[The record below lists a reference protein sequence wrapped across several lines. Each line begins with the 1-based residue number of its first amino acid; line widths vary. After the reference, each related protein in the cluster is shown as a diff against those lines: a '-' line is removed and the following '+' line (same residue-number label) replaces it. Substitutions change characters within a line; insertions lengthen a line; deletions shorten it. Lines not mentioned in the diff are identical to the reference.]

1 MFERIPTFERMLN
14 ERNAQLSEPVS
25 LYLSIAEEL
34 ERHPGHEFKGRAAF
48 IRDQCSGFD
57 AGRLFQK
64 YRKAWNIPLFAEGI
78 LDVSDFK
85 RGFLYRFREYSTSWN
100 DSLAAKDWFLRSEE
114 ARAVRRYEFRHCDD
128 GFEQC
133 SILIEGSYRQILERL
148 LQDGDYAVLASPA
161 FTKSDLDSFIKSYIP
176 DKGDFTMEQ
185 IIEDYIQHNP
195 NY

>member
-1 MFERIPTFERMLN
+1 MAVGRNLSVPMFEQISTFERMLN
-14 ERNAQLSEPVS
+14 ERKVDLSEPIS

-34 ERHPGHEFKGRAAF
+34 ERHSGHEFKGRAAF
-48 IRDQCSGFD
+48 IRDQCNGFD

-64 YRKAWNIPLFAEGI
+64 YRKAWDIPLFDEGI

-114 ARAVRRYEFRHCDD
+114 ARAVRHYEFRHCDH

-133 SILIEGSYRQILERL
+133 SIVIEGSYRQILDRL
-148 LQDGDYAVLASPA
+148 LQDGDYSVLASPT
-161 FTKSDLDSFIKSYIP
+161 FTKAD
-176 DKGDFTMEQ
+176 
-185 IIEDYIQHNP
+185 
-195 NY
+195 